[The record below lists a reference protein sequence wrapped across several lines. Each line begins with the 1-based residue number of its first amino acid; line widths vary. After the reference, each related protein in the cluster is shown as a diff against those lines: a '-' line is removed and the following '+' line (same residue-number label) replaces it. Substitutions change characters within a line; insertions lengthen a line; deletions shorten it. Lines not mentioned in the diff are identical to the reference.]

1 MQELVIYDAAC
12 RAIAAALAS
21 ARTIDDVKEVSNRAE
36 AARAYAHKAQNR
48 TMEIDALE
56 IRVRAERRLGE
67 IIIALKQ
74 EGVGVP
80 GRRAAATEG
89 KWKHRAFV
97 KLKDLGIDGNVSAI
111 AQRLALLPEERFS
124 AELKAWRATAPIA
137 VRLET
142 PLQRYR
148 VPTIRGDRQK
158 QAHRLGRTTL
168 AANDPFA
175 AFRAP
180 DGRRIAD
187 WRIGEFDRLEEI
199 FKRLVAVIEAARAK
213 MPIVLDQLA
222 TLEMVFTPDEL
233 LAILRSTWTSVDT
246 GDAGLRHRAVQ
257 HQAKCENC
265 GCSFEARRL
274 SGKAAAGLVQEN
286 RFCGRRCSAL
296 ARSKART
303 VVHDGNARAAA
314 D

>member
-1 MQELVIYDAAC
+1 LKTVQELVIYDAAC
-12 RAIAAALAS
+12 RAIAAA
-21 ARTIDDVKEVSNRAE
+21 RTIDEVKEIANRAE
-36 AARAYAHKAQNR
+36 AARAYARQAKNR
-48 TMEIDALE
+48 QLEIDALE

-67 IIIALKQ
+67 IIVALKE
-74 EGVGVP
+74 EGAGVQ
-80 GRRAAATEG
+80 GRRSDAAES
-89 KWKHRAFV
+89 KWGHRAFV
-97 KLKDLGIDGNVSAI
+97 KLRDIGIDGNVSAI

-124 AELKAWRATAPIA
+124 AELTAWRATAPTA
-137 VRLET
+137 ARLET

-158 QAHRLGRTTL
+158 QAQRLGRTTL
-168 AANDPFA
+168 DAGDRFA

-187 WRIGEFDRLEEI
+187 WRMGELDRLEEI
-199 FKRLVAVIEAARAK
+199 AKRQIAVIEAVRTT
-213 MPIVLDQLA
+213 MPVVGDPLA

-233 LAILRSTWTSVDT
+233 LAILRVTWTSVDA
-246 GDAGLRHRAVQ
+246 GDAGLRHRAVPR
-257 HQAKCENC
+257 QAKCENC

-296 ARSKART
+296 ARSKARS
-303 VVHDGNARAAA
+303 VDGNARAAA